1 MLKIFI
7 TQDKKLLI
15 YLMITQKLDLKPFTN
30 ENKIKQQEQ
39 DLKY

>member
-7 TQDKKLLI
+7 TQDKKILI
-15 YLMITQKLDLKPFTN
+15 YLMIMQKLDQKPFKNQNNT
-30 ENKIKQQEQ
+30 KQQEQ